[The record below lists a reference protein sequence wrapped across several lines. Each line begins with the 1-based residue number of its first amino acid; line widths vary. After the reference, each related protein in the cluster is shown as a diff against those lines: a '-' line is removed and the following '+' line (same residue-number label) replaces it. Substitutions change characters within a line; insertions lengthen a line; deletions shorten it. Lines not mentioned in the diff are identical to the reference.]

1 MFTLGQAAKETGLS
15 KTTISK
21 AIANGK
27 LSAIKNP
34 NGSYSVEPS
43 ELFRVF
49 THKDKLSVKA
59 LQLDTPNLHQDLQS
73 KIDAITEERSRERQQ
88 LESTIADLRNERE
101 RLLKVIEEQA
111 GTVKQLT
118 TKKIESPKGWLGKLF
133 Q

>member
-15 KTTISK
+15 KPTISK
-21 AIANGK
+21 AIAKGK

-49 THKDKLSVKA
+49 SPKGKSKA
-59 LQLDTPNLHQDLQS
+59 KSLQLETHNLHQDLQA
-73 KIDAITEERSRERQQ
+73 KIEAITEERNRERYQ

-101 RLLKVIEEQA
+101 RLLKVIEEQT

-118 TKKIESPKGWLGKLF
+118 TKKTESPKGWLEKLF
-133 Q
+133 R